1 LREPR
6 DLVTPSPSQILLV
19 TELFPPFVGGSAVLM
34 KNIYSRVSGPS
45 VTVLTDGD
53 PNTQP
58 EVDGTLSILRRP
70 MKMAHW
76 GVLQPTAL
84 ATHLRTAALI
94 RSLTSGQRAIVHC
107 GRALPEGLPA
117 LMARAI
123 GGPRY
128 LCWTHGE
135 ELGYVQTSRELRA
148 LLARVHRAAAA
159 VVANSHNTCS
169 KLETFGVPRPRIH
182 VVEPGVDPQ
191 RFRPDTDAGDLRR
204 RLAPDGEVVMLTVGR
219 LQARKGHDLAIAA
232 LDALR
237 REIPKLRYVIVG
249 DGEERQRL
257 ETMVADRALGER
269 VTFAGK
275 AEEADL
281 PRYYAAADL
290 FVHPNRLEGN
300 DFEGF
305 GIVFLEASSSGLA
318 VIGGASGGVPEAVAA
333 DVSGLLVHGDDVP
346 ELAAAIRRL
355 VADPELRRRMGR
367 AGRERVLNYFTW
379 ERAARQ
385 IGDLQAGLVESGRLP
400 A

>member
-1 LREPR
+1 M
-6 DLVTPSPSQILLV
+6 

-45 VTVLTDGD
+45 VTVLTDGPD
-53 PNTQP
+53 QTPP
-58 EVDGTLSILRRP
+58 EVDGSLTILRRP

-76 GVLQPTAL
+76 GVLQPSAL
-84 ATHLRTAALI
+84 ATHLKTAARI
-94 RSLTSGQRAIVHC
+94 RSLTSGRPSIVHC

-117 LMARAI
+117 LMARTV
-123 GGPRY
+123 GGPRFV
-128 LCWTHGE
+128 CWTHGE

-148 LLARVHRAAAA
+148 LLSRVHRAAAA
-159 VVANSHNTCS
+159 VVANSHNTAS
-169 KLETFGVPRPRIH
+169 KLETFGVPRQHIH

-191 RFRPDTDAGDLRR
+191 RFRPDTDAGELRR
-204 RLAPDGEVVMLTVGR
+204 RLAPAGEIVMLTIGR

-232 LDALR
+232 LDSLR
-237 REIPKLRYVIVG
+237 RETPNLRYVIVG
-249 DGEERQRL
+249 DGEERKRL
-257 ETMVADRALGER
+257 ETMVSDRALGDR

-275 AEEADL
+275 ADEADL

-305 GIVFLEASSSGLA
+305 GIVFLEASSSGLP

-333 DVSGLLVHGDDVP
+333 GESGLLVQGDDVP

-355 VADPELRRRMGR
+355 VADAELRRRMGH
-367 AGRERVLNYFTW
+367 AGRERVLSYFTW

-385 IGDLQAGLVESGRLP
+385 IGELHASLVGVGC
-400 A
+400 